1 MLTIVT
7 QLMIQL
13 DFPSGN
19 ISPELLAVGANMALL
34 SAMMTDCIFLAPL
47 FKRYLLDSSIGMSIL
62 NFLFRIFSAYFEQ
75 GTLQ

>member
-1 MLTIVT
+1 
-7 QLMIQL
+7 MIQL

-19 ISPELLAVGANMALL
+19 ISPELLTVGVNMALL
-34 SAMMTDCIFLAPL
+34 SAMMTDYIFLAPF
-47 FKRYLLDSSIGMSIL
+47 FKRDLLDIGIGMSIL